1 MKKSELML
9 TVLPVF
15 IVILKQE
22 NVITSGNMVQDL
34 ADLVQKSTMTE
45 VKSTVAENRI
55 VRLVVNVT
63 VSWKYGTMYLPS
75 LKEMV
80 TVVIPSF
87 LRKTLIPVWAWSVWQ
102 L

>member
-87 LRKTLIPVWAWSVWQ
+87 LRKTLIPEWAWSVWQ

>member
-9 TVLPVF
+9 IVLPVF

-55 VRLVVNVT
+55 VRLVVNVI

-87 LRKTLIPVWAWSVWQ
+87 LRKTLIPEWAWSVWQ